1 MTRQPAFTRGNIL
14 DTHIDTHI
22 ALLQGAKRGLN
33 CRELKHIW
41 DLFTFLDFRGK
52 WIINTQI

>member
-14 DTHIDTHI
+14 DTHI

-41 DLFTFLDFRGK
+41 DLFTFLHFRGK